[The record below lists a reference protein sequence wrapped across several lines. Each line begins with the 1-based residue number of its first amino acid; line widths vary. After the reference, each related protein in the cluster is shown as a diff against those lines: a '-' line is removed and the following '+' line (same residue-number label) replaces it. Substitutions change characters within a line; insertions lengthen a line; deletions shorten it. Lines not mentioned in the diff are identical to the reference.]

1 MFNKPLSQ
9 IEEKDIQALIDTQ
22 QKESVILE
30 FKEQISGSEK
40 EKREIPKDISAIAN
54 TEGGFIIFGIKEDAG
69 KASEIVG
76 IDKTIGRQPV
86 EEWVENILIS
96 NVRPRLIVKPKV
108 ITLSVNDDKIVLI
121 LQIPQ
126 SSRRPHMV
134 TSDGKNAYYK
144 RHNYQAS
151 YADEHEVR
159 AMFLESKTSIDEMK
173 DFLTGRNLIDP
184 REKSFAINPL
194 SKEIAETL
202 PLSGRGIPA
211 DYKNRPFILFASCP
225 RYLEERVDIVS
236 ADFNEWLNTKNQVEL
251 FGLNIDFLDH
261 NKEVTADSIR
271 SVKQHYPDKD
281 GNRLSRRYV
290 EIYRNGYVE
299 NGFADEMM
307 WWVKRDEK
315 DYGLFLQLA
324 YFTASFWQF
333 LRFIRDFYTKIG
345 YADEISIIIALPDI
359 KGVTLHG
366 FGNKTAQVK
375 WLNPYDFMADFE
387 RMPTAKQENF
397 RFEKNII
404 VSELGESEIEALV
417 KEVSVRVSNAFG
429 EKISKCFDESGVFDS
444 NQLRGFRNVH

>member
-9 IEEKDIQALIDTQ
+9 IEEKDIQTLVDTQ

-30 FKEQISGSEK
+30 FKEEISGSEK

-54 TEGGFIIFGIKEDAG
+54 TEGGFIIFGVKENAG
-69 KASEIVG
+69 KASEVVG
-76 IDKTIGRQPV
+76 INKTIGRQPV

-96 NVRPRLIVKPKV
+96 NIRPRLIVKPKV
-108 ITLSVNDDKIVLI
+108 ITLSTTEEKVVLI

-134 TSDGKNAYYK
+134 TCDGKNAYYK

-173 DFLTGRNLIDP
+173 DFLNGRKLIDP
-184 REKSFAINPL
+184 REKDFAINPL
-194 SKEIAETL
+194 SKEISETL
-202 PLSGRGIPA
+202 ILSGRGVPT

-236 ADFNEWLNTKNQVEL
+236 ADFNEWLNTKNQINL
-251 FGLNIDFLDH
+251 FGLNIDFLDN
-261 NKEVTADSIR
+261 NKEVTSDTIR
-271 SVKQHYPDKD
+271 SINQHYPDRD
-281 GNRLSRRYV
+281 GKRLTARYV
-290 EIYRNGYVE
+290 EIYRNGYIE

-307 WWVKRDEK
+307 WWVKRDDR

-333 LRFIRDFYTKIG
+333 LRFIKDFNTKIG
-345 YADEISIIIALPDI
+345 YVDEVSIIIALHDI

-366 FGNKTAQVK
+366 FGNKTPQVK
-375 WLNPYDFMADFE
+375 WLNPHDHLSDFE
-387 RMPTAKQENF
+387 RMPTSKQENF
-397 RFEKNII
+397 KFEKNII
-404 VSELGESEIEALV
+404 ISELGELEIEALV

-429 EKISKCFDESGVFDS
+429 EKISKCFDDSGIFDR
-444 NQLRGFRNVH
+444 NQLRGYRNVN